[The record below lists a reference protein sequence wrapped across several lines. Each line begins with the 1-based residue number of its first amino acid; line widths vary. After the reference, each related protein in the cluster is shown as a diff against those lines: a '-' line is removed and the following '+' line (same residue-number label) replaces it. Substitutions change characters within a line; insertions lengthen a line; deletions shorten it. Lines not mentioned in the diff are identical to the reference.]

1 MKFFKGSKL
10 MAEENSTW
18 KSFLLM
24 LNSQN
29 EIVLKKLLDDNEL
42 LNSKINQ
49 ALEMLI
55 KYKESQGLAVN
66 QNPNHSRG
74 KFLNSLQCIN
84 VLLSNLGSLNPNAST
99 KAIENLSKKSSSH
112 KIKSKTLNE
121 IAAEQMLEQ
130 FDWLKAIVN
139 TGENNSENQ
148 TDNKDLNVIDSLDNL
163 EKLIMRIKFNRLT
176 TFGRLFQVV
185 NTSEMNLLLN
195 VCNKCTGKIQIV

>member
-1 MKFFKGSKL
+1 

-42 LNSKINQ
+42 LNSKLNQ
-49 ALEMLI
+49 ALEMLV
-55 KYKESQGLAVN
+55 KYKESKGLSVN
-66 QNPNHSRG
+66 QNPNHSKG
-74 KFLNSLQCIN
+74 KCLNSLQCVN
-84 VLLSNLGSLNPNAST
+84 VLLSNLGSFSQN
-99 KAIENLSKKSSSH
+99 SSSKPIESLAKKNNSH
-112 KIKSKTLNE
+112 RIKSKTLNE

-130 FDWLKAIVN
+130 FDWLKAAVN
-139 TGENNSENQ
+139 NVESRNESDRE
-148 TDNKDLNVIDSLDNL
+148 NKDLNVIDSLDNL
-163 EKLIMRIKFNRLT
+163 EKLITRIKFNRLT
-176 TFGRLFQVV
+176 TLGRLFQVV

>member
-1 MKFFKGSKL
+1 MS
-10 MAEENSTW
+10 EENSTW

-49 ALEMLI
+49 ALEMLV
-55 KYKESQGLAVN
+55 KYKESHGLAVN
-66 QNPNHSRG
+66 QNPNHSKG
-74 KFLNSLQCIN
+74 KCLNSLQCIN
-84 VLLSNLGSLNPNAST
+84 VLLSNLGTLSPNFSA
-99 KAIENLSKKSSSH
+99 KAIDSLSKKSNSH

-130 FDWLKAIVN
+130 FDWLKATVN
-139 TGENNSENQ
+139 NTENNNESQ
-148 TDNKDLNVIDSLDNL
+148 TENKDLNVTDSLDNL

-176 TFGRLFQVV
+176 TLGRLFQVV
-185 NTSEMNLLLN
+185 NSSEMNLLLN
-195 VCNKCTGKIQIV
+195 VCNKCTGKIQVV

>member
-1 MKFFKGSKL
+1 MS
-10 MAEENSTW
+10 EENSTW

-49 ALEMLI
+49 ALEMLV
-55 KYKESQGLAVN
+55 KYKESHGLAVN
-66 QNPNHSRG
+66 QNPNHSKG
-74 KFLNSLQCIN
+74 KSLNSLQCIN
-84 VLLSNLGSLNPNAST
+84 VLLSNLGTLSPNLSA
-99 KAIENLSKKSSSH
+99 KAIDSLSKKSNSH

-130 FDWLKAIVN
+130 FDWLKATLNN
-139 TGENNSENQ
+139 TENNGESQ
-148 TDNKDLNVIDSLDNL
+148 TENKDLNITDSLDNL

-176 TFGRLFQVV
+176 TLGRLFQVV
-185 NTSEMNLLLN
+185 NSSEMNLLLN
-195 VCNKCTGKIQIV
+195 VCNKCTGKIQVV